1 MRKDHSFRNK
11 NRYYTIIENIKSWN
25 EMTIRNF
32 FFFFCL
38 VATRALYG
46 IESKFL
52 KYSRFILEKKSNL
65 TLKIWLT

>member
-32 FFFFCL
+32 FFFFVWWQHVL
-38 VATRALYG
+38 FMELNQN
-46 IESKFL
+46 S
-52 KYSRFILEKKSNL
+52 
-65 TLKIWLT
+65 